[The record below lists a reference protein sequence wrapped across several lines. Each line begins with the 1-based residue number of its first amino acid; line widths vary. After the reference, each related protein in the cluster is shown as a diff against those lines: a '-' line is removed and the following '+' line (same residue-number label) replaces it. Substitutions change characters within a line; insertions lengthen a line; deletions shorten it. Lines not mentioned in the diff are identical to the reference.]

1 MSFSKEL
8 VERLRRKEPQAQREL
23 FEKYNARIFLYFRL
37 RIKGEEDYEDLVQ
50 EVFASFFDGVY
61 KKKVEED
68 RFIGPYIF
76 GIAKRVVYNFFY
88 KKKRSENI
96 RSRVGNELA
105 ISYEFDEKNKLENE
119 NVTQL
124 IQKIIEKLPAIDK
137 AILKEFYLKENSVGE
152 VAEIVGKSKHY
163 VSVRK
168 LRAINRIKSEIL
180 KNKNVYI

>member
-1 MSFSKEL
+1 MGISSEL
-8 VERLRRKEPQAQREL
+8 VEKLKAKNPAAQREL
-23 FEKYNARIFLYFRL
+23 FHKYNARVFLYFKL

-61 KKKVEED
+61 KDKVKED

-96 RSRVGNELA
+96 RSRISNELE
-105 ISYEFDEKNKLENE
+105 ISYQFDEEHKLENE
-119 NVTQL
+119 NITQL

-137 AILKEFYLKENSVGE
+137 TILKEFYLKENSVGE
-152 VAEIVGKSKHY
+152 VAETVGKSKHY

-168 LRAINRIKSEIL
+168 LRAINRIKNEIL
-180 KNKNVYI
+180 KRKNVYI

>member
-1 MSFSKEL
+1 MFI
-8 VERLRRKEPQAQREL
+8 
-23 FEKYNARIFLYFRL
+23 IF
-37 RIKGEEDYEDLVQ
+37 
-50 EVFASFFDGVY
+50 
-61 KKKVEED
+61 
-68 RFIGPYIF
+68 FI
-76 GIAKRVVYNFFY
+76 
-88 KKKRSENI
+88 KKKRSEKI

>member
-88 KKKRSENI
+88 KKKTE
-96 RSRVGNELA
+96 
-105 ISYEFDEKNKLENE
+105 
-119 NVTQL
+119 
-124 IQKIIEKLPAIDK
+124 
-137 AILKEFYLKENSVGE
+137 
-152 VAEIVGKSKHY
+152 
-163 VSVRK
+163 
-168 LRAINRIKSEIL
+168 
-180 KNKNVYI
+180 